1 MRGKRRGEAK
11 KLSDEDAEE
20 RLNKLLVDS
29 GERDRLRE
37 RLSKK
42 LDADGWRE
50 EVKVGALEE
59 PSLYKIPKM
68 LSRFTKRSRLH
79 EESDFVLSCFQI
91 MVKKIVAENPEI
103 SMEDLIQEVSP
114 KATDLVSDR
123 TRREMAEDV
132 RGTLEKAANE

>member
-1 MRGKRRGEAK
+1 MVTIPDNTCPRKRPKNRQLTGNRHRKIVIKMGRLRRGDPK

-50 EVKVGALEE
+50 EVKVGT
-59 PSLYKIPKM
+59 S
-68 LSRFTKRSRLH
+68 S
-79 EESDFVLSCFQI
+79 
-91 MVKKIVAENPEI
+91 
-103 SMEDLIQEVSP
+103 VSP
-114 KATDLVSDR
+114 LI
-123 TRREMAEDV
+123 
-132 RGTLEKAANE
+132 

>member
-1 MRGKRRGEAK
+1 MVTRKLVTVDHHHRQYLPKKAPKKSRCSLERERQFVRSSDKMRGKRRGEAK

-50 EVKVGALEE
+50 EVKVGAL
-59 PSLYKIPKM
+59 
-68 LSRFTKRSRLH
+68 
-79 EESDFVLSCFQI
+79 
-91 MVKKIVAENPEI
+91 
-103 SMEDLIQEVSP
+103 
-114 KATDLVSDR
+114 
-123 TRREMAEDV
+123 
-132 RGTLEKAANE
+132 

>member
-50 EVKVGALEE
+50 EVKVGALQGTSKRLS
-59 PSLYKIPKM
+59 PGCGKIA
-68 LSRFTKRSRLH
+68 LACL
-79 EESDFVLSCFQI
+79 Q
-91 MVKKIVAENPEI
+91 
-103 SMEDLIQEVSP
+103 
-114 KATDLVSDR
+114 
-123 TRREMAEDV
+123 
-132 RGTLEKAANE
+132 

>member
-50 EVKVGALEE
+50 EVKVGALEG
-59 PSLYKIPKM
+59 PSLKTQRIY
-68 LSRFTKRSRLH
+68 
-79 EESDFVLSCFQI
+79 V
-91 MVKKIVAENPEI
+91 
-103 SMEDLIQEVSP
+103 EDS
-114 KATDLVSDR
+114 T
-123 TRREMAEDV
+123 
-132 RGTLEKAANE
+132 G

>member
-50 EVKVGALEE
+50 EVKVGALQGTSKRLFPGCENMWWKNCGFL
-59 PSLYKIPKM
+59 PALGALPRKM
-68 LSRFTKRSRLH
+68 WA
-79 EESDFVLSCFQI
+79 
-91 MVKKIVAENPEI
+91 VK
-103 SMEDLIQEVSP
+103 
-114 KATDLVSDR
+114 
-123 TRREMAEDV
+123 
-132 RGTLEKAANE
+132 

>member
-1 MRGKRRGEAK
+1 MGRHRRGDPK

-50 EVKVGALEE
+50 EVKVNWVPITLKH
-59 PSLYKIPKM
+59 PSKMVFNGIP
-68 LSRFTKRSRLH
+68 S
-79 EESDFVLSCFQI
+79 
-91 MVKKIVAENPEI
+91 
-103 SMEDLIQEVSP
+103 
-114 KATDLVSDR
+114 
-123 TRREMAEDV
+123 
-132 RGTLEKAANE
+132 

>member
-50 EVKVGALEE
+50 EVKVGALQGTSKRPFPGCENMWWKNCVCLPAVGKQNATFSPDFTQPGFPVE
-59 PSLYKIPKM
+59 GPSVTNKPK
-68 LSRFTKRSRLH
+68 
-79 EESDFVLSCFQI
+79 EY
-91 MVKKIVAENPEI
+91 
-103 SMEDLIQEVSP
+103 
-114 KATDLVSDR
+114 
-123 TRREMAEDV
+123 
-132 RGTLEKAANE
+132 

>member
-50 EVKVGALEE
+50 EVKVGA
-59 PSLYKIPKM
+59 
-68 LSRFTKRSRLH
+68 
-79 EESDFVLSCFQI
+79 
-91 MVKKIVAENPEI
+91 
-103 SMEDLIQEVSP
+103 
-114 KATDLVSDR
+114 
-123 TRREMAEDV
+123 
-132 RGTLEKAANE
+132 

>member
-1 MRGKRRGEAK
+1 
-11 KLSDEDAEE
+11 
-20 RLNKLLVDS
+20 
-29 GERDRLRE
+29 
-37 RLSKK
+37 
-42 LDADGWRE
+42 
-50 EVKVGALEE
+50 
-59 PSLYKIPKM
+59 M

-79 EESDFVLSCFQI
+79 EESNFVWSCFQI

>member
-50 EVKVGALEE
+50 EVKVGAL
-59 PSLYKIPKM
+59 K
-68 LSRFTKRSRLH
+68 
-79 EESDFVLSCFQI
+79 VLS
-91 MVKKIVAENPEI
+91 
-103 SMEDLIQEVSP
+103 L
-114 KATDLVSDR
+114 
-123 TRREMAEDV
+123 
-132 RGTLEKAANE
+132 